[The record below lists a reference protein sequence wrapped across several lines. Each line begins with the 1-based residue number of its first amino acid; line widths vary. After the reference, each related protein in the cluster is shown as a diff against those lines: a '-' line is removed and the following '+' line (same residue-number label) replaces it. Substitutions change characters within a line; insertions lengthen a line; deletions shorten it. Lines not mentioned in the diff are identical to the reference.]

1 MDQKIIIV
9 LVNMRDRTGARIGIV
24 FLFCAVSPSTS
35 GKSWTWIVDRIMR
48 LLYARALRA
57 MISRPSEDPSRRLS
71 CGDRQKQLEGI
82 PIIDIAPTSKQR
94 YPESVHIFFAT
105 QCPENVKSS

>member
-1 MDQKIIIV
+1 MDQEIIIAP
-9 LVNMRDRTGARIGIV
+9 VNGRDKTGARIGIV

-48 LLYARALRA
+48 LLYARALRI
-57 MISRPSEDPSRRLS
+57 MISRPSEDPSKKSS
-71 CGDRQKQLEGI
+71 CNDRQKQLEGI
-82 PIIDIAPTSKQR
+82 PIIDIAPTSKQM

-105 QCPENVKSS
+105 QCPENLRSS